1 MRRYLQRLAVAGLIA
16 VSATAPAQAPR
27 VAALDLVAPGA
38 WSLHEIGST
47 GAPLALCVRE
57 ATALLQVRHG
67 ASQCSRF
74 VVDQGP
80 RRATVHYTCPGL
92 GYGRT
97 TLSVEDEGVIRLQTQ
112 GILRGAPFDF
122 DYEARRTGTCSPAGT
137 R

>member
-1 MRRYLQRLAVAGLIA
+1 MRRTFQRLGAAGLIA
-16 VSATAPAQAPR
+16 VSASAPAQAPR
-27 VAALDLVAPGA
+27 VAVLDLVAPGS
-38 WSLHEIGST
+38 WSLHEIGSSD
-47 GAPLALCVRE
+47 APHALCVRD
-57 ATALLQVRHG
+57 AGALLQVRHG

-97 TLSVEDEGVIRLQTQ
+97 TLAVEDEGVVRIQTQ
-112 GILRGAPFDF
+112 GLLRGEPFDF
-122 DYEARRTGTCSPAGT
+122 DYEARRTGSCAPPVA